1 MATLANQGVASQA
14 SFGQLGSG
22 FIDNTGI
29 FAPASGS
36 VVVAITCLA
45 DTAFDELTS
54 EDPTKYFNY
63 VSGSTLAGTNSVAID
78 SSNIFPAGITI
89 YGRWTSVGI
98 TDDSAGGVIC
108 YLGPSNSPKQTA

>member
-22 FIDNTGI
+22 FLDSTDT
-29 FAPASGS
+29 FVPVEGS

-45 DTAFDELTS
+45 DTAFDVLTS
-54 EDPTKYFNY
+54 EDPTKYFNL
-63 VSGSTLAGTNSVAID
+63 SAASTGAGAGADQID
-78 SSNIFPAGITI
+78 TSNIFPAGITI